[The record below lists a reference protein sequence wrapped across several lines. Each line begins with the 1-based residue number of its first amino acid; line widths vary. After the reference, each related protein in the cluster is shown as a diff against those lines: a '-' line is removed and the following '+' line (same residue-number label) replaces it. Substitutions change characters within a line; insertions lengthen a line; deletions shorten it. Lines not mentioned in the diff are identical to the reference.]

1 MDEVIEKMNLAMTVI
16 CAVIAVIIGAV
27 AGVLAHR
34 VLQGKREEGAVSKAE
49 KLLQDAADKA
59 EQARKDLMAETRDEI
74 HRLRQEVDR
83 ETKERRGELQ
93 RTERKLE
100 QKEENLDRKI
110 ENATKRED
118 ELRQKIEDL
127 KQRAE
132 AISKKE
138 NELVDRLEEISQMSR
153 EEAKLLL
160 LAEVEAE
167 ANHIIGLRLKEM
179 EDRARRD
186 ADRKAQEIIAV
197 AVQRC
202 SVDFTSEIAVSVV
215 QIPSDEMKG
224 RIIGREGRNIR
235 TFETLTGVD
244 LIVDD
249 TPEAVTLSCF
259 DPIRR
264 EIARLSLERL
274 IQDGRIHPARIEEII
289 EKATRDVD
297 VQVVEA
303 GEEALLESGV
313 KHMHPELAKLIG
325 SLRFRASYGQN
336 ALHHSLEV
344 AHLCGLFAAELGLD
358 ESVAKRAG
366 LLHDIGKAIDHKVE
380 GPHALIGADLAK
392 RYNEMPEIINAIA
405 SHHEDEDPQSLYA
418 LLVAAADAASA
429 SRPGARRESL
439 DAYVK
444 RLEKLEEIANS
455 FNGVSKAFA
464 IQAGR
469 EIRVA
474 VSPETTDEGEMQ
486 KLAYDIARKIEAEMK
501 YPGQIKVTL
510 IRETRAVD
518 YAK

>member
-1 MDEVIEKMNLAMTVI
+1 MEFVEFVM
-16 CAVIAVIIGAV
+16 IAVCSV
-27 AGVLAHR
+27 TAGVVVGIIAYKI
-34 VLQGKREEGAVSKAE
+34 VQGKREEWAVSKAE
-49 KLLQDAADKA
+49 KLLQEAADKA
-59 EQARKDLMAETRDEI
+59 EQARKDLMTETRDEI
-74 HRLRQEVDR
+74 HRLRQEVDK
-83 ETKERRGELQ
+83 EIKERRGELQ

-100 QKEENLDRKI
+100 QKEENLDKKLEGASRRD
-110 ENATKRED
+110 E
-118 ELRQKIEDL
+118 ELRQKADEL
-127 KQRAE
+127 KRHSE
-132 AISKKE
+132 EISAKE
-138 NELVDRLEEISQMSR
+138 GQLVNRLEEIAQMSR
-153 EEAKLLL
+153 EEAKQLLL
-160 LAEVEAE
+160 NEVESE
-167 ANHIIGLRLKEM
+167 ANHIIGLRLKEL
-179 EDRARRD
+179 EERARRD

-202 SVDFTSEIAVSVV
+202 SVDFTSEISVSVV

-264 EIARLSLERL
+264 EVARLSLERL

-289 EKATRDVD
+289 EKARRDVE

-303 GEEALLESGV
+303 GDEALLEAGI
-313 KHMHPELAKLIG
+313 KHMHPELSKLIG
-325 SLRFRASYGQN
+325 QLRFRASYGQN

-358 ESVAKRAG
+358 EGIAKRAG
-366 LLHDIGKAIDHKVE
+366 LLHDIGKAVDHKVE
-380 GPHALIGADLAK
+380 GPHALIGADIAK
-392 RYNEMPEIINAIA
+392 RYNEPPDIINAIA
-405 SHHEDEDPQSLYA
+405 AHHEDEEPQTLYA

-455 FNGVSKAFA
+455 FTGVNNAFA

-474 VSPETTDEGEMQ
+474 VSPDTTDEGQMQ
-486 KLAYDIARKIEAEMK
+486 KLAYDIARKIESEMK

-518 YAK
+518 YAR

>member
-1 MDEVIEKMNLAMTVI
+1 MDIAMITG
-16 CAVIAVIIGAV
+16 IISAI
-27 AGVLAHR
+27 AGVVVGVTVGILTYR
-34 VLQGKREEGAVSKAE
+34 TLLGKREEAAVSKAE
-49 KLLQDAADKA
+49 KILKEAADKA
-59 EQARKDLMAETRDEI
+59 EHARKDLMAETRDEI
-74 HRLRQEVDR
+74 HRLRQEVDK
-83 ETKERRGELQ
+83 ETKERRSELQ

-100 QKEENLDRKI
+100 QKEETLDRKV
-110 ENATKRED
+110 ENAAKRE
-118 ELRQKIEDL
+118 EEFRQKLEEV
-127 KQRAE
+127 KQRTDSIA
-132 AISKKE
+132 KKE
-138 NELVDRLEEISQMSR
+138 NELVQKLEEISQLSR
-153 EEAKLLL
+153 DEAKQLLL
-160 LAEVEAE
+160 SEVETE

-179 EDRARRD
+179 EERAKRD

-264 EIARLSLERL
+264 EVARLSLKRL

-289 EKATRDVD
+289 EKATKDVD
-297 VQVVEA
+297 VQVMEA
-303 GEEALLESGV
+303 GEEALLEAGV
-313 KHMHPELAKLIG
+313 KHIHPELARITG

-358 ESVAKRAG
+358 ENLAKRAG
-366 LLHDIGKAIDHKVE
+366 LLHDIGKAVDHKVE
-380 GPHALIGADLAK
+380 GPHAVIGADLAK
-392 RYNEMPEIINAIA
+392 RYNETPDIINAIA
-405 SHHEDEDPQSLYA
+405 AHHEDEEPQSLYA
-418 LLVAAADAASA
+418 ILVAAADAASA

-455 FNGVSKAFA
+455 FGGVNKAYA

-474 VSPETTDEGEMQ
+474 VSPDTTDEGSMQ
-486 KLAYDIARKIEAEMK
+486 KLAYDIARKIESDMK

-510 IRETRAVD
+510 IRETRAVE
-518 YAK
+518 YAR

>member
-1 MDEVIEKMNLAMTVI
+1 LVIVGI
-16 CAVIAVIIGAV
+16 S
-27 AGVLAHR
+27 AGVVANKI
-34 VLQGKREEGAVSKAE
+34 LQGKLEEGAVSKAE
-49 KLLQDAADKA
+49 KLLEEAANKA

-74 HRLRQEVDR
+74 HRLRQEVDK
-83 ETKERRGELQ
+83 ETKERRNELQ

-100 QKEENLDRKI
+100 QKEENLDKKL
-110 ENATKRED
+110 ENVSRRE
-118 ELRQKIEDL
+118 EEIKQKLEDV
-127 KQRAE
+127 KQRME
-132 AISKKE
+132 DVSHRESTII
-138 NELVDRLEEISQMSR
+138 DRLEEIARLSR
-153 EEAKLLL
+153 DEAKQILLS
-160 LAEVEAE
+160 EVESE

-179 EDRARRD
+179 EERARRD

-197 AVQRC
+197 AIQRC

-215 QIPSDEMKG
+215 PIPSDEMKG

-235 TFETLTGVD
+235 TFETLSGVD

-264 EIARLSLERL
+264 ETARLSLERL

-289 EKATRDVD
+289 EKAKRDVD
-297 VQVVEA
+297 NQVIEA
-303 GEEALLESGV
+303 GEEALLETGI
-313 KHMHPELAKLIG
+313 KHMHPELTKLVG
-325 SLRFRASYGQN
+325 QLRFRASYGQN
-336 ALHHSLEV
+336 ALHHSIEV
-344 AHLCGLFAAELGLD
+344 AHICGLFASELGLD
-358 ESVAKRAG
+358 ESTAKRAG
-366 LLHDIGKAIDHKVE
+366 LLHDIGKALDHKIE
-380 GPHALIGADLAK
+380 GPHAIIGADIAK
-392 RYNEMPEIINAIA
+392 RYNESSDIINAIA
-405 SHHEDEDPQSLYA
+405 SHHEEEEPQTLYA

-455 FNGVSKAFA
+455 FGGVSKAFA

-469 EIRVA
+469 EVRVA
-474 VSPETTDEGEMQ
+474 ISPETTDEGQMQ

-510 IRETRAVD
+510 IRETRVID

>member
-1 MDEVIEKMNLAMTVI
+1 MDFYPVVTV
-16 CAVIAVIIGAV
+16 CLVIAGTA
-27 AGVLAHR
+27 AGVAAGIFAYKI
-34 VLQGKREEGAVSKAE
+34 VQGKREEGAVSKAE
-49 KLLQDAADKA
+49 KLLQEAADKA
-59 EQARKDLMAETRDEI
+59 EKARKDLMAETRDEI
-74 HRLRQEVDR
+74 HRLRQEVDK
-83 ETKERRGELQ
+83 ETKERRSELQ
-93 RTERKLE
+93 RAERKLE
-100 QKEENLDRKI
+100 QKEENLDRKL
-110 ENATKRED
+110 ENAAKREE
-118 ELRQKIEDL
+118 ELRQK
-127 KQRAE
+127 
-132 AISKKE
+132 
-138 NELVDRLEEISQMSR
+138 LEEIKQRSDEVSQKEGRLVEKLEEIARMSR
-153 EEAKLLL
+153 EDAKQLLL
-160 LAEVEAE
+160 SEVESE

-179 EDRARRD
+179 EERAKRD

-215 QIPSDEMKG
+215 PIPSDEMKG

-259 DPIRR
+259 DPVRR
-264 EIARLSLERL
+264 EVARLSLERL
-274 IQDGRIHPARIEEII
+274 IQDGRIHPTRIEEII
-289 EKATRDVD
+289 EKAKRDVE
-297 VQVVEA
+297 VQIVEA
-303 GEEALLESGV
+303 GEEALLEAGV
-313 KHMHPELAKLIG
+313 KHMHSELAKLIG
-325 SLRFRASYGQN
+325 QLRFRASYGQN

-344 AHLCGLFAAELGLD
+344 AHLCGFFAAELGLD
-358 ESVAKRAG
+358 EATAKRAG
-366 LLHDIGKAIDHKVE
+366 LLHDIGKAVDHQVE
-380 GPHALIGADLAK
+380 GPHALIGADIAK
-392 RYNEMPEIINAIA
+392 RYNEAPEIINAIA
-405 SHHEDEDPQSLYA
+405 SHHEDEEPQTLYA

-455 FNGVSKAFA
+455 FSGVSKAFA

-469 EIRVA
+469 EVRVA
-474 VSPETTDEGEMQ
+474 VSPETTDEGQMQ
-486 KLAYDIARKIEAEMK
+486 KLAYDIARKIESEMK

>member
-1 MDEVIEKMNLAMTVI
+1 MYLVVLCVFLVIVGI
-16 CAVIAVIIGAV
+16 S
-27 AGVLAHR
+27 AGVVANKI
-34 VLQGKREEGAVSKAE
+34 LQGKLEEGAVSKAE
-49 KLLQDAADKA
+49 KLLEEAANKA

-74 HRLRQEVDR
+74 HRLRQEVDK
-83 ETKERRGELQ
+83 ETKERRNELQ

-100 QKEENLDRKI
+100 QKEENLDKKL
-110 ENATKRED
+110 ENVSRRE
-118 ELRQKIEDL
+118 EEIKQKLEDV
-127 KQRAE
+127 KQRME
-132 AISKKE
+132 DVSHRESTII
-138 NELVDRLEEISQMSR
+138 DRLEEIARLSR
-153 EEAKLLL
+153 DEAKQILLS
-160 LAEVEAE
+160 EVESE

-179 EDRARRD
+179 EERARRD

-197 AVQRC
+197 AIQRC

-215 QIPSDEMKG
+215 PIPSDEMKG

-235 TFETLTGVD
+235 TFETLSGVD

-264 EIARLSLERL
+264 ETARLSLERL

-289 EKATRDVD
+289 EKAKRDVD
-297 VQVVEA
+297 NQVIEA
-303 GEEALLESGV
+303 GEEALLETGI
-313 KHMHPELAKLIG
+313 KHMHPELTKLVG
-325 SLRFRASYGQN
+325 QLRFRASYGQN
-336 ALHHSLEV
+336 ALHHSIEV
-344 AHLCGLFAAELGLD
+344 AHICGLFASELGLD
-358 ESVAKRAG
+358 ESTAKRAG
-366 LLHDIGKAIDHKVE
+366 LLHDIGKALDHKIE
-380 GPHALIGADLAK
+380 GPHAIIGADIAK
-392 RYNEMPEIINAIA
+392 RYNESSDIINAIA
-405 SHHEDEDPQSLYA
+405 SHHEEEEPQTLYA

-455 FNGVSKAFA
+455 FGGVSKAFA

-469 EIRVA
+469 EVRVA
-474 VSPETTDEGEMQ
+474 ISPETTDEGQMQ

-510 IRETRAVD
+510 IRETRVID